1 MEMRQVIRQRRREL
15 GLTQEQ
21 VADYLGVTAPAVNKW
36 ENGATCPDIGLLAPL
51 ARLLHTDLNT
61 LFGFYGDLTKQELIR
76 FCKALGEVSR
86 RDGMAAA
93 FDIAREKLRE
103 YPASEQLLYSA
114 ALQLQ
119 SQLITSGLSGE
130 EQASYE
136 VVLQSWYERL
146 AESAEPAIRSS
157 AYYMLAS
164 RALAAKAYARA
175 QFCLDQLPDRNATA
189 DKRLLQAELYLRKG
203 EPEQAAKLLQT
214 ALVGAVGEVQ
224 MLLYKLVDAEVA
236 AENREDADYAAER
249 TGALAA
255 LLDLSPYSGLVAPL
269 QLALQDR
276 DARRAVALLREM
288 LDSLEHPWSL
298 TDSPLYRRVEASG
311 GGSEVLAGTLRES
324 LRRGTEYDWLREDE
338 SFLRLLEDLL

>member
-1 MEMRQVIRQRRREL
+1 MDMRQVIRQRRREL

-21 VADYLGVTAPAVNKW
+21 VADYLGVTTPAVNKW
-36 ENGATCPDIGLLAPL
+36 EKGGTSPDIALLAPL
-51 ARLLHTDLNT
+51 ARLLHTDMNT

-86 RDGMAAA
+86 QDGMAAA

-103 YPASEQLLYSA
+103 YPASEQLLYSV

-130 EQASYE
+130 EQAPYE
-136 VVLQSWYERL
+136 AVLQSWYERL
-146 AESAEPAIRSS
+146 AESAEPAIRNS
-157 AYYMLAS
+157 ACYMLAG
-164 RALAAKAYARA
+164 RALAAGEPDRA
-175 QFCLDQLPDRNATA
+175 QFYLDKMPDRKDTA

-214 ALVGAVGEVQ
+214 ALAGAVGAVQ
-224 MLLYKLVDAEVA
+224 MLLYKLVDMELA

-249 TGALAA
+249 TRGLAVIF
-255 LLDLSPYSGLVAPL
+255 DLSPYSGLVAPL
-269 QLALQDR
+269 QLALHDR

-288 LDSLEHPWSL
+288 LDSLARPWSL

-311 GGSEVLAGTLRES
+311 GSTATLAEALRES
-324 LRRGTEYDWLREDE
+324 LRQGTEYDWLREDE
-338 SFLRLLEDLL
+338 SFLQLLEELP